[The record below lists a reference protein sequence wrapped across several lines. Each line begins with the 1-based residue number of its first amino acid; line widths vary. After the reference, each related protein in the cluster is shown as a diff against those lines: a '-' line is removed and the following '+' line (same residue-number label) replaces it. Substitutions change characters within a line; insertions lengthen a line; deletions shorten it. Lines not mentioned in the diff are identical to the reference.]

1 MSNVGWLGLG
11 RLGLPC
17 ALALQHHGGH
27 DVLGY
32 DIAKDRV
39 ETILAEG
46 GDHGEVGL
54 GELIARGP
62 LKLAE
67 SIADVVAHADVVFVA
82 VQTPHAPAYGGE
94 APMPYDRRDFEYGYL
109 TQAVR
114 DVCNQAFYLKRQ
126 ITLVVVSTVLPGTC
140 NKHLRGLLN
149 KYVTLVFSPLF
160 IAMGTTIA
168 DYLTPEFVLMGA
180 DKPEDLAPVVEVY
193 EQLHERPA
201 FKTSIES
208 AELIKVAYNTVISA
222 KVVIGNTLMEICE
235 KTGADCDQVID
246 ALSLA
251 TDRVISP
258 KYLRGGMGDGGACH
272 PRDLIAMSWLAQRL
286 ELSYDLLGQMAYA
299 REAQSDWLADLA
311 ERWADQTGL
320 PILILGEA
328 YKPESALTYGSP
340 ARLLA
345 HQLRARGRDI
355 SAYDPHVE
363 LAESGPTV
371 EDGITYAPLHQA
383 QVFLVGCKHDAFA
396 KYLFPLGSVVI
407 DPHGYIPDQ
416 PGVTVIRIG
425 RKS

>member
-1 MSNVGWLGLG
+1 MNVGWIGLG
-11 RLGLPC
+11 KLGAPC
-17 ALALQHHGGH
+17 AMALHHLAGH
-27 DVLGY
+27 DVIGY
-32 DIAKDRV
+32 DIDRARV
-39 ETILAEG
+39 ERMFSEG
-46 GDHGEVGL
+46 GDQGEQGFAD
-54 GELIARGP
+54 LIDSGP
-62 LKLAE
+62 LKLAHTVAE
-67 SIADVVAHADVVFVA
+67 VVAHADVVFVA

-94 APMPYDRRDFEYGYL
+94 APAPYDRRDFEYGFL

-114 DVCNQAFYLKRQ
+114 DVCRAAAQQAKA
-126 ITLVVVSTVLPGTC
+126 ITLVVVSTALPGTC

-149 KYVTLVFSPLF
+149 AHVTLVYSPLF

-168 DYLTPEFVLMGA
+168 DFLEPEFVLMGA
-180 DKPEDLAPVVEVY
+180 DRPEHLTPVVEVY
-193 EQLHERPA
+193 GQLHDRPV

-251 TDRVISP
+251 TERVISP

-299 REAQSDWLADLA
+299 REAQSGWLADLA

-320 PILILGEA
+320 DIYILGEA
-328 YKPESALTYGSP
+328 YKPSSALTAGSP

-345 HQLRARGRDI
+345 HQLRDRQRQVGL
-355 SAYDPHVE
+355 YDPFVEPKRHRPLDKPHVYVI
-363 LAESGPTV
+363 GTKHPQFV
-371 EDGITYAPLHQA
+371 DYA
-383 QVFLVGCKHDAFA
+383 
-396 KYLFPLGSVVI
+396 FPAGSVVL
-407 DPHGYIPDQ
+407 DPHGYMPDQ
-416 PGVTVIRIG
+416 TGVTVIRIG

>member
-1 MSNVGWLGLG
+1 MSNVGWIGLG
-11 RLGLPC
+11 KLGAPC
-17 ALALQHHGGH
+17 AMALQHLAGH
-27 DVLGY
+27 DVIGY
-32 DIAKDRV
+32 DVDRTRV
-39 ETILAEG
+39 ERMFSER
-46 GDHGEVGL
+46 GDHGEQGFAD
-54 GELIARGP
+54 LIDRGP
-62 LKLAE
+62 LKLAD
-67 SIADVVAHADVVFVA
+67 SIPEVVAHADVVFVA

-94 APMPYDRRDFEYGYL
+94 APMPYERRDFEYGFL
-109 TQAVR
+109 IQAVR
-114 DVCNQAFYLKRQ
+114 DVCRAAAEQAKP
-126 ITLVVVSTVLPGTC
+126 ITLVVVSTALPGTC

-149 KYVTLVFSPLF
+149 AHVTLVYSPLF

-168 DYLTPEFVLMGA
+168 DFRAPEFVLMGA
-180 DKPEDLAPVVEVY
+180 DHPEDLDPVAAVY
-193 EQLHERPA
+193 EQLHDRPA

-222 KVVIGNTLMEICE
+222 KVIIGNTIMEICE

-299 REAQSDWLADLA
+299 REAQSGWLADLA

-320 PILILGEA
+320 GICILGEA
-328 YKPESALTYGSP
+328 YKPGSALTAGSP

-345 HQLRARGRDI
+345 HQLRERQRDVHFH
-355 SAYDPHVE
+355 DPVVDPGHQRPLDEPHVYVIG
-363 LAESGPTV
+363 AKHPAFTS
-371 EDGITYAPLHQA
+371 YAIPA
-383 QVFLVGCKHDAFA
+383 
-396 KYLFPLGSVVI
+396 GSVVL
-407 DPHGYIPDQ
+407 DPHGYMPDRV
-416 PGVTVIRIG
+416 GVTVIRIG